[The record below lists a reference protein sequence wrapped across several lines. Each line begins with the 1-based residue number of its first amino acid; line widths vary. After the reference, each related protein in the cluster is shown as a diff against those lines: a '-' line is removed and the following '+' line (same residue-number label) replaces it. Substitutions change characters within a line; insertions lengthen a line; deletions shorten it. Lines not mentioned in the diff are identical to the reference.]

1 MQVSDPVDMKK
12 LVLICGFLLLIG
24 TFLWF
29 FYLVPLGC
37 GMNPTGCRE
46 QFSVW
51 SYIGLIHFWAPLAV
65 SAVAILY
72 GGKR

>member
-1 MQVSDPVDMKK
+1 MKTF
-12 LVLICGFLLLIG
+12 VLTCGLLLLVC

-46 QFSVW
+46 RFSVW
-51 SYIGLIHFWAPLAV
+51 SQIGLLNFWAPLAV
-65 SAVAILY
+65 AIAAIVY
-72 GGKR
+72 GGRRR